1 MIEEY
6 CLWMRDNLL
15 SRNDEMGVTS
25 NKKDNH
31 VESTNISHI
40 NRVATPISLNF
51 FLLLDATA
59 LQHLAP
65 SSLGATPQ
73 SSHLQ

>member
-1 MIEEY
+1 
-6 CLWMRDNLL
+6 MRSIAFGLRDSLL
-15 SRNDEMGVTS
+15 SRDDEMGVTS

-40 NRVATPISLNF
+40 NRAATPISLNL

-59 LQHLAP
+59 LEHLAP
-65 SSLGATPQ
+65 SSLRATPQ